1 VRFTAA
7 NAREMAAKAHAAR
20 CLRLAGGKLAGETFP
35 QTPQVGPQEPAGF
48 YVELVPKVAFLEE
61 RPTLGPTIGR
71 KRTGFRTLER
81 A

>member
-1 VRFTAA
+1 MSSVYLTI
-7 NAREMAAKAHAAR
+7 
-20 CLRLAGGKLAGETFP
+20 
-35 QTPQVGPQEPAGF
+35 
-48 YVELVPKVAFLEE
+48 ELVPKVAFLEE